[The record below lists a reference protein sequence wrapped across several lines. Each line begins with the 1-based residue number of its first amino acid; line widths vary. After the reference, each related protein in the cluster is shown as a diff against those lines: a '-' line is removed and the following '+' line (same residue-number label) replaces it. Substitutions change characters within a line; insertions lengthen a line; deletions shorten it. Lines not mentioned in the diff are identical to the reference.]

1 MDLWNDFIGGL
12 STTMASLRAAKSAG
26 VNTIMFTSDNFNK
39 YPQAEELLRTMIDER
54 LRMKFF
60 VQCDTQVAKQEN
72 LVELLAQAGCYQIF
86 VGVESFDRA
95 TLVAA
100 KKKQNLP
107 ETYQNIVRLCREH
120 GIGSHFSNIIGFPQ
134 DTEESIRSHLDV
146 LRSIDPNW
154 ASFYI
159 LCPIPGTEQYDEFL
173 EQDLITESN
182 LDRFDT
188 TCLTWK
194 HPNLSPERLSDLLY
208 ECYRKF
214 ASLRHSIKNVQN
226 IARHNGRGS
235 LKERMGS
242 LAMSS
247 FIRYCAWRRTHPMS
261 GGIMRERLDH
271 VSDYMN
277 YRRRVFDIELAPLP
291 KSLKKILEDDAV
303 ENHVPV
309 ATRMQ
314 DSTAVKTLY

>member
-1 MDLWNDFIGGL
+1 
-12 STTMASLRAAKSAG
+12 MASLRMAKSSG

-54 LRMKFF
+54 LGMKFF
-60 VQCDTQVAKQEN
+60 VQCDTQIAKQED
-72 LVELLAQAGCYQIF
+72 LVELLAKAGCYQIF

-134 DTEESIRSHLDV
+134 DTEESIRGHLEI
-146 LRSIDPNW
+146 LRSIGPNW

-159 LCPIPGTEQYDEFL
+159 LCPIPGTEQYDDFL

-194 HPNLSPERLSDLLY
+194 HPNLSPERISAMLY

-214 ASLRHSIKNVQN
+214 ITLSHSIENVRN
-226 IARHNGRGS
+226 IARQNGRGS
-235 LKERMGS
+235 LKERLGS
-242 LAMSS
+242 LAMSA

-261 GGIMRERLDH
+261 GGIVRERLDH
-271 VSDYMN
+271 VSDYIN
-277 YRRRVFDIELAPLP
+277 YRKRVFDFELAPLP
-291 KSLKKILEDDAV
+291 KSLKKILEDDAM
-303 ENHVPV
+303 ERPPV
-309 ATRMQ
+309 TKSFPNSVHA
-314 DSTAVKTLY
+314 SNFH